1 MESIETMKCKPAEL
15 RLGNGTIMAEAFD
28 SDFADA
34 HDTYNAVTIASDGKV
49 YYVLS
54 SEKYNVAA
62 RFFVFD
68 PVTEQIRLIGNL
80 TDLCGEGAASAI
92 AQGKS
97 HVAFYEYRG
106 KLFFAT
112 HVGYYELID
121 GMDRMARNPPPGCGL
136 YRGGHILSYDLKS
149 GRTDSLALV
158 PGGEGVVSMVMDTT
172 RGHIFCISWPT
183 GSFLF
188 YDVKTGVLKNKGK
201 VNEEGE
207 NGIPGQDFRSLC
219 RSLVV
224 DPRSG
229 KVYLS
234 TAEGAVLCYDPLAD
248 ELFSLEDVDLRRDY
262 FGNYDVKR
270 PGSMAYNWRKV
281 LWHPGSETVYGVH
294 GNSGYLFVFDPVTR
308 ELEIGPRLTSRPS
321 QQSGMYD
328 QFSYGYLGFTLAPD
342 NETIC
347 YLTGGP
353 IYENGRLLK
362 GVNAIAKGAA
372 RGPENLHLVTY
383 HIPSGRYQDHGAV
396 FYPDGGRPA
405 YVNAIAVS
413 NNGYIYTIAR
423 VVRNGKVVSDL
434 IRFKRNG
441 DE

>member
-1 MESIETMKCKPAEL
+1 MKCNPAGIRPEE
-15 RLGNGTIMAEAFD
+15 GTIVAEVFD
-28 SDFADA
+28 SGFADA
-34 HDTYNAVTIASDGKV
+34 HDTYNAVTIASDGNV

-54 SEKYNVAA
+54 SEKYDIAA

-68 PVTEQIRLIGNL
+68 PVTEKVRLIGDL
-80 TDLCGEGAASAI
+80 TDLCGEAGASAI

-106 KLFFAT
+106 KLYFAT

-121 GMDRMARNPPPGCGL
+121 GMDRMARNPPPGFGL
-136 YRGGHILSYDLKS
+136 YRGGHILSYDLES
-149 GRTDSLALV
+149 GQTESLALV
-158 PGGEGVVSMVMDTT
+158 PGGEGAVSMVMDTA

-183 GSFLF
+183 GSFIF

-201 VNEEGE
+201 VNENGE

-219 RSLVV
+219 RSMVV

-229 KVYLS
+229 NVYLS
-234 TAEGAVLCYDPLAD
+234 TAEGAVLRYDPSVD
-248 ELFSLEDVDLRRDY
+248 GLFRLEDIDLRRDY
-262 FGNYDVKR
+262 FGKYDVTR

-281 LWHPGSETVYGVH
+281 LWYPGTDVVYGVH
-294 GNSGYLFVFDPVTR
+294 GNSGYLFAFDPVKQ
-308 ELEIGPRLTSRPS
+308 ELVIGPRLTSRPS
-321 QQSGMYD
+321 QLSGMYD
-328 QFSYGYLGFTLAPD
+328 QFSYGYLGFTLGPD
-342 NETIC
+342 GETIY

-353 IYENGRLLK
+353 IYENGRLLQ

-383 HIPSGRYQDHGAV
+383 HIPSGQYQDHGPV

-413 NNGYIYTIAR
+413 ADGYIYTIAR
-423 VVRNGKVVSDL
+423 VERNGKIVSEL
-434 IRFKRNG
+434 IRFKKSG
-441 DE
+441 GE